1 MNEKIKFI
9 SRYTHHFFQARSK
22 FDLHSPFM
30 YKIFSQVLKDKT
42 DYPEYKIMNGLW
54 SQLLRDQRYT
64 TRTDFGAKAPDF
76 PWQKKILPVKTIAK
90 RFSVSPD
97 FGRLLFRL
105 SRYFQPKITLE
116 LGTSLGISTAYMALG
131 NPEGTI
137 ITVEGCPEIAK
148 DAEKNFGLLGIRNID
163 QRTGNFDK
171 LLLDILSEIKCLD
184 MIFIDGNHKKD
195 ATMNYFQQFLQHIDD
210 NSILVFDDIHWS
222 DGMEEAWLEIKHH
235 PRVKVTIDLFQMGLV
250 FFRDELSKED
260 FILRF

>member
-1 MNEKIKFI
+1 MFDKIKFI
-9 SRYTHHFFQARSK
+9 SRYAHHFFHARSK

-30 YKIFSQVLKDKT
+30 YRIYSQVLKDKL
-42 DYPEYKIMNGLW
+42 DYPEYKVMNNLW
-54 SQLLRDQRYT
+54 ALLLRDQRYT
-64 TRTDFGAKAPDF
+64 TRTDLGANAPDF
-76 PWQKKILPVKTIAK
+76 PWQKEILPVRTIAK

-105 SRYFQPKITLE
+105 SRYFHPKIILE

-131 NPEGTI
+131 NPEGKI
-137 ITVEGCPEIAK
+137 ITVEGCPEISKEAQ
-148 DAEKNFGLLGIRNID
+148 KNFETLSIRNID
-163 QRTGNFDK
+163 QRTGNFDQ
-171 LLLDILSEIKCLD
+171 LLPGILSEIKHFD

-195 ATMNYFQQFLQHIDD
+195 ATMNYFHQCLQHIEN
-210 NSILVFDDIHWS
+210 NSVLIFDDIHWS
-222 DGMEEAWLEIKHH
+222 EGMEEAWLDIKHH

>member
-1 MNEKIKFI
+1 MYEKIKAI
-9 SRYTHHFFQARSK
+9 RRYAHHFFHARSK
-22 FDLHSPFM
+22 FDLHSPFI
-30 YKIFSQVLKDKT
+30 YKIYSQVLKDKKE
-42 DYPEYKIMNGLW
+42 YPEYKVMNNLW
-54 SQLLRDQRYT
+54 DLLLRDQRYT
-64 TRTDFGAKAPDF
+64 TRTDLGAKAPDF
-76 PWQKKILPVKTIAK
+76 PWQKEILPVRTIAK

-97 FGRLLFRL
+97 FGKLLFRL

-148 DAEKNFGLLGIRNID
+148 EAEKNFERLGISNID
-163 QRTGNFDK
+163 QRTGNFDQ
-171 LLLDILSEIKCLD
+171 LLPDILSEVEWLD

-195 ATMNYFQQFLQHIDD
+195 AVLNYFQQCLQQTR
-210 NSILVFDDIHWS
+210 SSSVLVFDDIHWS
-222 DGMEEAWLEIKHH
+222 EGMEKAWLEIKHH
-235 PRVKVTIDLFQMGLV
+235 PRVKITIDLFQMGLV